1 MIPTMYS
8 TARIV
13 PSSLRFARFAG
24 RRRAA
29 PVDEAL
35 RLSWTRLNR
44 HEVWPIT
51 ASVVRSVT

>member
-13 PSSLRFARFAG
+13 PPPLRLARLAG
-24 RRRAA
+24 RRRAGK
-29 PVDEAL
+29 VDEAL
-35 RLSWTRLNR
+35 RPSWTRLNR